1 MDFTLPSYQIYLKRN
16 ILGILNEDNLLS
28 MITLLNEK
36 NLAINKNI
44 LYNSHVSIE
53 DQQRLYPYI
62 NRTQYLSLPYQFNT
76 SHDENETLIN
86 QCKYL
91 LTPSMSPLLVPDE
104 RLMQLPT
111 TLLFTT
117 EFDILR
123 DEGRRRISLELFSL
137 SLSLLGYIFA
147 SRLKSL
153 NKTIYHHHF
162 PTAFHGAHVFL
173 YGPLRFEIA
182 HHMIEHTARV
192 IQNYL

>member
-28 MITLLNEK
+28 MITLLNKK
-36 NLAINKNI
+36 NPAINKDI

-62 NRTQYLSLPYQFNT
+62 NRTKYLSLPYQFNI

-123 DEGRRRISLELFSL
+123 DEGRRTTSFPHPQILL
-137 SLSLLGYIFA
+137 S
-147 SRLKSL
+147 
-153 NKTIYHHHF
+153 
-162 PTAFHGAHVFL
+162 
-173 YGPLRFEIA
+173 
-182 HHMIEHTARV
+182 
-192 IQNYL
+192 